1 MQHQGANNVVIF
13 NKASSWVSRLLFLL
27 GLFSILAF
35 IAVAYRLG
43 KEHAVMDWQN
53 AVAGRKQLEQAHV
66 EALGEI
72 TRLKS
77 SLEFERARSD
87 RELQINQQAF
97 EDISETLL
105 TTSHEIADL
114 KEDLRFYESVIQ
126 TEGQGQGL
134 QIRALSISATERPDR
149 YGYSLIV
156 VNGSYGKKKKKG
168 AVKIDLHGINKG
180 KAEMISVKN
189 EKGKSSIPLYFKYFQ
204 KLDGILELPDH
215 FQPRRIKV
223 SVKMRGTKSDKV
235 DKWYDWPLLQAGQ
248 EQEARQ
254 KTGGVEQ
261 D

>member
-1 MQHQGANNVVIF
+1 MQHQDIENAAIS
-13 NKASSWVSRLLFLL
+13 NKVSSWASRLLYVL
-27 GLFSILAF
+27 GLFSIVAF

-43 KEHAVMDWQN
+43 KEQAETDWQN
-53 AVAGRKQLEQAHV
+53 AVTGRDQLEQAHA

-134 QIRALSISATERPDR
+134 QIRALSISATESPDR
-149 YGYSLIV
+149 YGYSLII

-168 AVKIDLHGINKG
+168 SVKIELHGINKG
-180 KAEMISVKN
+180 NAEMISVKN
-189 EKGKSSIPLYFKYFQ
+189 EKGKNSIPLFFKYFQ

-223 SVKMRGTKSDKV
+223 SVKMRGAKSDNV